1 MFANQLKLSSAVVYR
16 AVCLLLAG
24 SYTLAL
30 LSSRRN
36 ATIACQLKV
45 VPPWST
51 APQQGAHVTRDSGG
65 GLFRRQTP
73 YLSVLIRTYPY
84 LSVIVCAHHRLV
96 STTVVRMGKIDR
108 RVRRS
113 TDLYGSVTEQA
124 VTAQQPLVR
133 CLQTFAWR
141 LMPHYR

>member
-16 AVCLLLAG
+16 AAYLLLAG

-30 LSSRRN
+30 LTPRRN

-73 YLSVLIRTYPY
+73 YLSVPIRTHPY
-84 LSVIVCAHHRLV
+84 RPACTQVAVRIGDSHKPRKRRTPPATLV
-96 STTVVRMGKIDR
+96 A
-108 RVRRS
+108 VRRHI
-113 TDLYGSVTEQA
+113 LQLLRPEVCPAA
-124 VTAQQPLVR
+124 VGVMIVR
-133 CLQTFAWR
+133 
-141 LMPHYR
+141 